1 MPRKRSS
8 ACEYK
13 CRPLLQLLENTYAR
27 PSSSTGLLFISLPC
41 AAETDFLRTGGV
53 LITYIDRSGCG
64 SGFVWRELDLDG
76 AAFRRS
82 ERCRAVVGGHN
93 EIVGG

>member
-13 CRPLLQLLENTYAR
+13 CRPLLQLLENTHAR
-27 PSSSTGLLFISLPC
+27 PTSSTGLLFISLPR
-41 AAETDFLRTGGV
+41 AAEADFLRAGGV
-53 LITYIDRSGCG
+53 VIAYVDRSGCG
-64 SGFVWRELDLDG
+64 SGFVRRELDLDG
-76 AAFRRS
+76 AAFRGPK
-82 ERCRAVVGGHN
+82 RCGTVVGGDD